1 MINIC
6 YVLEKSV
13 DFFCDT
19 LEKMNNIVE
28 ICVPLIIILLGTAYP
43 IILNNI
49 SNIGEKYHSKYI
61 IALFK
66 QERFYNQSSFQWIL
80 YLSLFLLIPLI
91 FKFEPLFGWDNCFIN
106 NSANIL
112 VSLVTALLLF
122 IFFKWIK
129 KISIY
134 NSNIDSLLDYIIKR
148 YESSNGKTKEYAFM
162 SINHIAIYA
171 VNTKDIDLQS
181 KLLKFYFNYVIK
193 YRKEYNNTD
202 KELNYEILTKS
213 KTLNFY
219 GLIKS
224 KILNF
229 YSKHREKYNNT
240 DKELNYDKEFYGLI
254 SRIIDECVENNYK
267 DLPLRYSAIN
277 GELLIPNDFQN
288 IKISED
294 TYNSLWYN
302 VILMRNKSDFI
313 SKFWAHSNQYFG
325 TELKDIVRYLD
336 NSNKGEVEEREQER
350 KRFLEFH
357 YAVGGLLLY
366 SKNYEALKYIFS
378 YSETTPPKYELLP
391 YDMRDIFEQIEYF
404 RNENKQIPR
413 FIIGFNRYQFPNL
426 DSAGTNRQVVFWIC
440 RYLCVL
446 FIRQYKLLKTLYY
459 SNTTNQPYLN
469 DLSLMELYNWKE
481 SITYFKFCLNKVL
494 EDKEALEQLELWNTY
509 ELKYSE
515 IDKFIIE
522 LEQSIDKHISDKKE
536 RAELSQEK
544 ITAFYDR
551 SKEILEESMEQ
562 YLPIRNSEFFENDSN
577 VLTCT
582 FLGQRILSNKSSF
595 VDGEIPCINYD
606 TSLASFISSYSI
618 PRDISNSF
626 LIAKTNRYLLNN
638 KNLLEGMDR
647 IIQDKEDIVI
657 IVFSGGYETTQKI
670 ENSKY
675 KENIIYLPAIDFRNT
690 IFILEKSNL
699 PKIEKSDISE
709 EVKQELQVKKIS
721 DKWNIYGTIIDINLP
736 ENEAIKEKWID
747 DINYYQKEN
756 ELQIL
761 LGLLF
766 VGHIKFKS
774 DRKIIQININNEFEE
789 LGTENKLSDLEPL

>member
-1 MINIC
+1 MQP
-6 YVLEKSV
+6 SV
-13 DFFCDT
+13 
-19 LEKMNNIVE
+19 NNIVE

-66 QERFYNQSSFQWIL
+66 QERFFNQNSFQWIL
-80 YLSLFLLIPLI
+80 YLSLFLLFFLI
-91 FKFEPLFGWDNCFIN
+91 FKFEPLPNWDSWFVN

-112 VSLVTALLLF
+112 VFFATMLLLVT
-122 IFFKWIK
+122 FFVWIK

-134 NSNIDSLLDYIIKR
+134 NSNIDNLLDYIIKR

-162 SINHIAIYA
+162 SINDIAIYA

-202 KELNYEILTKS
+202 KELNNEILTKS
-213 KTLNFY
+213 KILNFY

-313 SKFWAHSNQYFG
+313 SKFWAHSNQYFSM
-325 TELKDIVRYLD
+325 ELKEIVLNFD
-336 NSNKGEVEEREQER
+336 KSNKKEFKEREQER

-357 YAVGGLLLY
+357 YAIGGLLLY

-378 YSETTPPKYELLP
+378 YSQQSPPDYKLLP
-391 YDMRDIFEQIEYF
+391 YKMRDIFDWIEFF
-404 RNENKQIPR
+404 RNENKQIPK
-413 FIIGFNRYQFPNL
+413 FIIGFSRYQFPNL
-426 DSAGTNRQVVFWIC
+426 DSVGTNKQVVFWIC

-446 FIRQYKLLKTLYY
+446 FIRQYKLSKSLYY
-459 SNTTNQPYLN
+459 SNITNQPYLN

-522 LEQSIDKHISDKKE
+522 LEQSIDEHISDRKE

-544 ITAFYDR
+544 IEQFYAS
-551 SKEILEESMEQ
+551 SKEILGNCLEE
-562 YLPIRNSEFFENDSN
+562 YLPINNPEDFDTDFKVTFSGESVLFNKSCFVDDDIPCMDYDSN
-577 VLTCT
+577 
-582 FLGQRILSNKSSF
+582 
-595 VDGEIPCINYD
+595 
-606 TSLASFISSYSI
+606 LANFISRYSI
-618 PRDISNSF
+618 KKYIPNSF
-626 LIAKTNRYLLNN
+626 LGAETKSYLLNN
-638 KNLLEGMDR
+638 NNLLEGIGR
-647 IIQDKEDIVI
+647 IINDKEEDIVI
-657 IVFSGGYETTQKI
+657 IIFNAGDDTSQKLS
-670 ENSKY
+670 NSQY
-675 KENIIYLPAIDFRNT
+675 KEKVIPLPATDLRNT

-699 PKIEKSDISE
+699 PNIEIADISK
-709 EVKQELQVKKIS
+709 EVKQEPQMKKIS
-721 DKWNIYGTIIDINLP
+721 DEWNIYGTVIDINLP
-736 ENEAIKEKWID
+736 GNEAIKEKWID

-756 ELQIL
+756 KLQIL

-774 DRKIIQININNEFEE
+774 DRKIIQININSEFEE

>member
-1 MINIC
+1 M
-6 YVLEKSV
+6 
-13 DFFCDT
+13 
-19 LEKMNNIVE
+19 
-28 ICVPLIIILLGTAYP
+28 
-43 IILNNI
+43 
-49 SNIGEKYHSKYI
+49 
-61 IALFK
+61 
-66 QERFYNQSSFQWIL
+66 
-80 YLSLFLLIPLI
+80 
-91 FKFEPLFGWDNCFIN
+91 
-106 NSANIL
+106 
-112 VSLVTALLLF
+112 
-122 IFFKWIK
+122 
-129 KISIY
+129 
-134 NSNIDSLLDYIIKR
+134 
-148 YESSNGKTKEYAFM
+148 
-162 SINHIAIYA
+162 
-171 VNTKDIDLQS
+171 
-181 KLLKFYFNYVIK
+181 
-193 YRKEYNNTD
+193 
-202 KELNYEILTKS
+202 
-213 KTLNFY
+213 
-219 GLIKS
+219 
-224 KILNF
+224 
-229 YSKHREKYNNT
+229 
-240 DKELNYDKEFYGLI
+240 I

-313 SKFWAHSNQYFG
+313 SKFWAHSNQYFW
-325 TELKDIVRYLD
+325 TELKEIALNFDR
-336 NSNKGEVEEREQER
+336 SNEKEFREREEER

-404 RNENKQIPR
+404 RNEYKQIPKF
-413 FIIGFNRYQFPNL
+413 FIGYDRYQFPNL
-426 DSAGTNRQVVFWIC
+426 DSVGTREQVVFWIC

-459 SNTTNQPYLN
+459 SNTTNQPYLY

-494 EDKEALEQLELWNTY
+494 EDREALEQLELWNTY

-522 LEQSIDKHISDKKE
+522 LEQSIDEHISDKKE

-544 ITAFYDR
+544 IVTFYER

-562 YLPIRNSEFFENDSN
+562 YLPIENSEIFENDSN
-577 VLTCT
+577 ALTCT
-582 FLGQRILSNKSSF
+582 FLGQRILSNKSCF
-595 VDGEIPCINYD
+595 VDGEIPCIDYD
-606 TSLASFISSYSI
+606 TSLANFISSYSI

-638 KNLLEGMDR
+638 NNLLEGMDR

-657 IVFSGGYETTQKI
+657 IVFSGGYETTQEI
-670 ENSKY
+670 GNSKY

-699 PKIEKSDISE
+699 PKIEKLDISE

>member
-28 ICVPLIIILLGTAYP
+28 ICVPLIIVLLGTAYP

-162 SINHIAIYA
+162 SINDIAIYA
-171 VNTKDIDLQS
+171 VNTKDIDLQT
-181 KLLKFYFNYVIK
+181 KLLDFYFNYVIK
-193 YRKEYNNTD
+193 YRKEYNSTN
-202 KELNYEILTKS
+202 
-213 KTLNFY
+213 
-219 GLIKS
+219 
-224 KILNF
+224 
-229 YSKHREKYNNT
+229 
-240 DKELNYDKEFYGLI
+240 KELNYDEEFSGLI
-254 SRIIDECVENNYK
+254 RRIIDECVENNYK
-267 DLPLRYSAIN
+267 DLLPLRYSAIN
-277 GELLIPNDFQN
+277 GVLLIPYDTQS

-294 TYNSLWYN
+294 TYNNLWYN
-302 VILMRNKSDFI
+302 ITLIRNNPDYI
-313 SKFWAHSNQYFG
+313 SKFWVHSNQYFW

-378 YSETTPPKYELLP
+378 YSQQTPPKYELLP
-391 YDMRDIFEQIEYF
+391 YNMRDIFEQIEYF

-413 FIIGFNRYQFPNL
+413 FIIGFNRYRFPNL
-426 DSAGTNRQVVFWIC
+426 DSVGTNKQVVFWIC
-440 RYLCVL
+440 CYLCVL

-469 DLSLMELYNWKE
+469 DLPLMELYNWKE

-494 EDKEALEQLELWNTY
+494 EDREALEQLELWNTY

-522 LEQSIDKHISDKKE
+522 LEQSIHKHISDKKE
-536 RAELSQEK
+536 RAELSQKK
-544 ITAFYDR
+544 IEQFYAS
-551 SKEILEESMEQ
+551 SKEILGNCLEE
-562 YLPIRNSEFFENDSN
+562 YLPINNPEDFDTDFKVTFSGESVLFNKSCFVDDDIPCMDYDSN
-577 VLTCT
+577 
-582 FLGQRILSNKSSF
+582 
-595 VDGEIPCINYD
+595 
-606 TSLASFISSYSI
+606 LANFISSYSI
-618 PRDISNSF
+618 PRDISNGF

-638 KNLLEGMDR
+638 NNLLEGMDR

-657 IVFSGGYETTQKI
+657 IVFSGGYETTQKV

-675 KENIIYLPAIDFRNT
+675 KENVIYLPAIDFKNT

-756 ELQIL
+756 KLQIL

>member
-1 MINIC
+1 MQAPLINDI
-6 YVLEKSV
+6 V
-13 DFFCDT
+13 D
-19 LEKMNNIVE
+19 
-28 ICVPLIIILLGTAYP
+28 ICVPLIAVLLGTAYP

-49 SNIGEKYHSKYI
+49 SNIGEKYKAKYLL
-61 IALFK
+61 ALFNY
-66 QERFYNQSSFQWIL
+66 ERFQKKRGKFNSNYFEYLL
-80 YLSLFLLIPLI
+80 YISLFLLLFLI
-91 FKFEPLFGWDNCFIN
+91 LELKPLFGWNNWFIN
-106 NSANIL
+106 NSAKLSVVISTISLIIVFIL
-112 VSLVTALLLF
+112 WLKEVIIYTGDITNLF
-122 IFFKWIK
+122 K
-129 KISIY
+129 Y
-134 NSNIDSLLDYIIKR
+134 L
-148 YESSNGKTKEYAFM
+148 TKEYHKESETDRKQYILM
-162 SINHIAIYA
+162 SINEITINA
-171 VNTKDIDLQS
+171 VEKN
-181 KLLKFYFNYVIK
+181 
-193 YRKEYNNTD
+193 D
-202 KELNYEILTKS
+202 KRIEED
-213 KTLNFY
+213 
-219 GLIKS
+219 
-224 KILNF
+224 ILNF
-229 YSKHREKYNNT
+229 YTELRTKLR
-240 DKELNYDKEFYGLI
+240 KE
-254 SRIIDECVENNYK
+254 YK
-267 DLPLRYSAIN
+267 DNLIDKDKSNKEGVLYPFYYHEFIRELIKVFIEGSDDNFISLQHHITN
-277 GELLIPNDFQN
+277 GSFLIPNDFQY

-294 TYNSLWYN
+294 TYNNLWYN
-302 VILMRNKSDFI
+302 ITLIRNNTDFI
-313 SKFWAHSNQYFG
+313 SKFWAHSNQYFWMG
-325 TELKDIVRYLD
+325 LKEIVLNFD
-336 NSNKGEVEEREQER
+336 KSNEKKFIEREEER

-366 SKNYEALKYIFS
+366 SKNYESLKYIFS
-378 YSETTPPKYELLP
+378 YSQQSPPDYKLLP
-391 YDMRDIFEQIEYF
+391 YDMKELFEWIEFF
-404 RNENKQIPR
+404 RNEYKQIPKF
-413 FIIGFNRYQFPNL
+413 FIGYDRYRFPNL
-426 DSAGTNRQVVFWIC
+426 DSVGTNKQVVFWIC

-469 DLSLMELYNWKE
+469 DLPLMELYNWKE

-522 LEQSIDKHISDKKE
+522 LEQSIDEHISDKKK

-544 ITAFYDR
+544 IAIFYER
-551 SKEILEESMEQ
+551 SKEILEKRMEQ

-638 KNLLEGMDR
+638 NNLLEGMDR

-675 KENIIYLPAIDFRNT
+675 KENVIYLPAIDFKNT

-709 EVKQELQVKKIS
+709 EVKQELKVKKIS
-721 DKWNIYGTIIDINLP
+721 DKWNIYGTVIDINLP

-756 ELQIL
+756 KLQIL

>member
-1 MINIC
+1 MQLLSI
-6 YVLEKSV
+6 
-13 DFFCDT
+13 
-19 LEKMNNIVE
+19 NNIVE
-28 ICVPLIIILLGTAYP
+28 ICIPLIIILLGTAYP

-91 FKFEPLFGWDNCFIN
+91 FKFEPLFGWDNWFIN

-148 YESSNGKTKEYAFM
+148 YENSNGKTKEYAFM
-162 SINHIAIYA
+162 SINDIAIYA

-202 KELNYEILTKS
+202 KELNY
-213 KTLNFY
+213 
-219 GLIKS
+219 
-224 KILNF
+224 
-229 YSKHREKYNNT
+229 
-240 DKELNYDKEFYGLI
+240 DKEFYGLI
-254 SRIIDECVENNYK
+254 RRIIDECVENNYK
-267 DLPLRYSAIN
+267 DLLPLRYSAIN
-277 GELLIPNDFQN
+277 GELLIPYDTQS

-294 TYNSLWYN
+294 TYNNLWYN
-302 VILMRNKSDFI
+302 ITLVRNNTDYI
-313 SKFWAHSNQYFG
+313 SKFWAHSNQYFWTG
-325 TELKDIVRYLD
+325 LKEIVLNFD
-336 NSNKGEVEEREQER
+336 KSNKKEFKEREQER

-357 YAVGGLLLY
+357 YAIGGLLLY

-378 YSETTPPKYELLP
+378 YSQQSPPDYKLLP
-391 YDMRDIFEQIEYF
+391 YKMRDIFDWIEFF
-404 RNENKQIPR
+404 RNENKQIPK
-413 FIIGFNRYQFPNL
+413 FIIGFSRYQFPNL
-426 DSAGTNRQVVFWIC
+426 DSVGTNKQVVFWIC

-446 FIRQYKLLKTLYY
+446 FIRQYKLSKSLYY
-459 SNTTNQPYLN
+459 SNITNQPYLN

-522 LEQSIDKHISDKKE
+522 LEQSIDEHISDKKK

-544 ITAFYDR
+544 IEQFYAS
-551 SKEILEESMEQ
+551 SKEILENCLEE
-562 YLPIRNSEFFENDSN
+562 YLSINNPEDFDTDFK
-577 VLTCT
+577 VT
-582 FLGQRILSNKSSF
+582 FLGQRTLSNKSFF
-595 VDGEIPCINYD
+595 VDDDIPCMGFD
-606 TSLASFISSYSI
+606 SSLANLISRYSI
-618 PRDISNSF
+618 PRDIYNSF

-638 KNLLEGMDR
+638 NNLLEGMDR

-675 KENIIYLPAIDFRNT
+675 KENVIYLPAIDFRNT

-699 PKIEKSDISE
+699 PRIEKSDISE
-709 EVKQELQVKKIS
+709 EVKQELKAEKIS
-721 DKWNIYGTIIDINLP
+721 DKWNIYATVVDINLP
-736 ENEAIKEKWID
+736 ENKAIKEKYID
-747 DINYYQKEN
+747 GMNYYQKES
-756 ELQIL
+756 ELQVL

-766 VGHIKFKS
+766 VWNIKFKS
-774 DRKIIQININNEFEE
+774 DRKIIQININSEFEE

>member
-1 MINIC
+1 MQLLSI
-6 YVLEKSV
+6 
-13 DFFCDT
+13 
-19 LEKMNNIVE
+19 NNIVE
-28 ICVPLIIILLGTAYP
+28 ICVPLIAVLLGTAYP

-49 SNIGEKYHSKYI
+49 SNIGEKYHSKYLLV
-61 IALFK
+61 LFK
-66 QERFYNQSSFQWIL
+66 QELFQKKRGFTMKCFQFKFDLFQWFLIF
-80 YLSLFLLIPLI
+80 SLGSLTFLIFEFKPLI
-91 FKFEPLFGWDNCFIN
+91 NIWIIN
-106 NSANIL
+106 NSANLLVFIL
-112 VSLVTALLLF
+112 TLSLLIIFFLWLKEVSLYTG
-122 IFFKWIK
+122 
-129 KISIY
+129 
-134 NSNIDSLLDYIIKR
+134 DIIKLLEYLTKKY
-148 YESSNGKTKEYAFM
+148 YEEADIDKKQYILM
-162 SINHIAIYA
+162 SINEITINA
-171 VNTKDIDLQS
+171 VENNDKRIEEDI
-181 KLLKFYFNYVIK
+181 LKFYLSLRIRL
-193 YRKEYNNTD
+193 RKEYKDNHN
-202 KELNYEILTKS
+202 KQNEEGIRYPYYYHQLIRE
-213 KTLNFY
+213 
-219 GLIKS
+219 LIK
-224 KILNF
+224 IFVDRNDDNF
-229 YSKHREKYNNT
+229 IS
-240 DKELNYDKEFYGLI
+240 LQ
-254 SRIIDECVENNYK
+254 SRIT
-267 DLPLRYSAIN
+267 N
-277 GELLIPNDFQN
+277 GDFLVPNDFQN

-302 VILMRNKSDFI
+302 ITLIRNNTDYM
-313 SKFWAHSNQYFG
+313 SKFWSHSNQYFW

-378 YSETTPPKYELLP
+378 YSQQTPPKYELLP
-391 YDMRDIFEQIEYF
+391 YKMRDIFDWVEFF
-404 RNENKQIPR
+404 RNENKQIPKF
-413 FIIGFNRYQFPNL
+413 FIGYDRYRFPNL
-426 DSAGTNRQVVFWIC
+426 DSVGTNKQVVFWIC
-440 RYLCVL
+440 CYLCVL

-509 ELKYSE
+509 ELKYSK
-515 IDKFIIE
+515 IDEFIIE
-522 LEQSIDKHISDKKE
+522 LEQSIDERISDKKK

-544 ITAFYDR
+544 IKQFYAS
-551 SKEILEESMEQ
+551 SKKILENCLEE
-562 YLPIRNSEFFENDSN
+562 YLPINNPEDFDTDFK
-577 VLTCT
+577 VT
-582 FLGQRILSNKSSF
+582 FLGQRTLSNKSFF
-595 VDGEIPCINYD
+595 VDDDIPCMDYD
-606 TSLASFISSYSI
+606 SSLANFISSYSI

-638 KNLLEGMDR
+638 NNLLEGMDR

-675 KENIIYLPAIDFRNT
+675 KENVIYLPAIDFKNT
-690 IFILEKSNL
+690 IFILEKFNL
-699 PKIEKSDISE
+699 PRIEKSDISE

-721 DKWNIYGTIIDINLP
+721 DKWNIYGTVIDINLP
-736 ENEAIKEKWID
+736 GNEAIKEKWID

>member
-1 MINIC
+1 MQP
-6 YVLEKSV
+6 SV
-13 DFFCDT
+13 
-19 LEKMNNIVE
+19 NNIVE

-66 QERFYNQSSFQWIL
+66 QERFFNQNSFQWIL
-80 YLSLFLLIPLI
+80 YLSLFLLFFLI
-91 FKFEPLFGWDNCFIN
+91 FKFEPLPNWDSWFVN

-112 VSLVTALLLF
+112 VFFATMLLLVT
-122 IFFKWIK
+122 FFVWIK

-134 NSNIDSLLDYIIKR
+134 NSNIDNLLDYIIKR

-162 SINHIAIYA
+162 SINDIAIYA

-202 KELNYEILTKS
+202 KELNNEILTKS
-213 KTLNFY
+213 KILNFY

-313 SKFWAHSNQYFG
+313 SKFWAHSNQYFSM
-325 TELKDIVRYLD
+325 ELKEIVLNFD
-336 NSNKGEVEEREQER
+336 KSNKKEFKEREQER

-357 YAVGGLLLY
+357 YAIGGLLLY

-378 YSETTPPKYELLP
+378 YSQQSPPDYKLLP
-391 YDMRDIFEQIEYF
+391 YKMRDIFDWIEFF
-404 RNENKQIPR
+404 RNENKQIPK
-413 FIIGFNRYQFPNL
+413 FIIGFSRYQFPNL
-426 DSAGTNRQVVFWIC
+426 DSVGTNKQVVFWIC

-446 FIRQYKLLKTLYY
+446 FIRQYKLSKSLYY
-459 SNTTNQPYLN
+459 SNITNQPYLN
-469 DLSLMELYNWKE
+469 NLPLMELYNWKE

-522 LEQSIDKHISDKKE
+522 LEQSIDEHISDKKK

-544 ITAFYDR
+544 IEQFYAS
-551 SKEILEESMEQ
+551 SKEILENCLEE
-562 YLPIRNSEFFENDSN
+562 YLSINNPEDFDTDFK
-577 VLTCT
+577 VT
-582 FLGQRILSNKSSF
+582 FLGQRTLSNKSFF
-595 VDGEIPCINYD
+595 VDDDIPCMGFD
-606 TSLASFISSYSI
+606 SSLANLISRYSI
-618 PRDISNSF
+618 PRDIYNSF

-638 KNLLEGMDR
+638 NNLLEGMDR

-657 IVFSGGYETTQKI
+657 IVFSRGYETTQKI

-675 KENIIYLPAIDFRNT
+675 KENIICLPAIDFRNT

-709 EVKQELQVKKIS
+709 EVKQELKVKKIS
-721 DKWNIYGTIIDINLP
+721 DKWNIYGTVIDINLP

-756 ELQIL
+756 KLQIL

-774 DRKIIQININNEFEE
+774 DRKIIQININNKFEE

>member
-1 MINIC
+1 MQLLSI
-6 YVLEKSV
+6 
-13 DFFCDT
+13 
-19 LEKMNNIVE
+19 NNIVD
-28 ICVPLIIILLGTAYP
+28 ICVPLIAVLLGTAYP

-49 SNIGEKYHSKYI
+49 SNIGEKYKSKYLLV
-61 IALFK
+61 LFNY
-66 QERFYNQSSFQWIL
+66 ECFQKKRGKFNSNYFEYLL
-80 YLSLFLLIPLI
+80 YISLFLLLFLI
-91 FKFEPLFGWDNCFIN
+91 FEIEPLFGWDNWFIN
-106 NSANIL
+106 NSAKLSVVISSISLIIVFIL
-112 VSLVTALLLF
+112 WLKEVIIYTGDITNLLKYL
-122 IFFKWIK
+122 
-129 KISIY
+129 
-134 NSNIDSLLDYIIKR
+134 
-148 YESSNGKTKEYAFM
+148 TKEYHKESDADRKQYILM
-162 SINHIAIYA
+162 SINEITINA
-171 VNTKDIDLQS
+171 VEKKDKRIEE
-181 KLLKFYFNYVIK
+181 N
-193 YRKEYNNTD
+193 
-202 KELNYEILTKS
+202 
-213 KTLNFY
+213 
-219 GLIKS
+219 
-224 KILNF
+224 ILNF
-229 YSKHREKYNNT
+229 YMDLMVKLR
-240 DKELNYDKEFYGLI
+240 KE
-254 SRIIDECVENNYK
+254 YK
-267 DLPLRYSAIN
+267 DNLIDKDKSNKKEIPYPFYYYQQLVRELMKIFVERNDDNFKSLQHHITN
-277 GELLIPNDFQN
+277 GSFLIPNDFQH

-294 TYNSLWYN
+294 TYNTLWYN
-302 VILMRNKSDFI
+302 ITLIRNNPDYI
-313 SKFWAHSNQYFG
+313 SKFWVHSNQYFW

-378 YSETTPPKYELLP
+378 YSQQTPPKYELLP
-391 YDMRDIFEQIEYF
+391 YNMRDIFEQIEYF

-426 DSAGTNRQVVFWIC
+426 DSVGTNKQVVFWIC
-440 RYLCVL
+440 CYLCVL

-459 SNTTNQPYLN
+459 SNTTSQQYLN

-494 EDKEALEQLELWNTY
+494 EDREALEQLELWNTY

-522 LEQSIDKHISDKKE
+522 LEQSIDKYILDRKE

-544 ITAFYDR
+544 IKQFYAS
-551 SKEILEESMEQ
+551 SKEILENCFEE
-562 YLPIRNSEFFENDSN
+562 YLPINNPEDFDTDFKVTFSGES
-577 VLTCT
+577 VL
-582 FLGQRILSNKSSF
+582 FNKSCF
-595 VDGEIPCINYD
+595 VDDDIPCMDYD
-606 TSLASFISSYSI
+606 SSLANFISRYSI
-618 PRDISNSF
+618 KKYIPNSF
-626 LIAKTNRYLLNN
+626 LGAETKSYLLNN
-638 KNLLEGMDR
+638 NNLLEGMDR

-675 KENIIYLPAIDFRNT
+675 KENIICLPAIDFRNT

-699 PKIEKSDISE
+699 PKIEKLDISE

-774 DRKIIQININNEFEE
+774 DRKIIQININSEFEE

>member
-1 MINIC
+1 MQLLSI
-6 YVLEKSV
+6 
-13 DFFCDT
+13 
-19 LEKMNNIVE
+19 NNIVE
-28 ICVPLIIILLGTAYP
+28 ICIPLIIILLGTAYP

-91 FKFEPLFGWDNCFIN
+91 FKFEPLFGWDNWFIN

-148 YESSNGKTKEYAFM
+148 YENSNGKTKEYAFM
-162 SINHIAIYA
+162 SINDIAIYA

-202 KELNYEILTKS
+202 KELNY
-213 KTLNFY
+213 
-219 GLIKS
+219 
-224 KILNF
+224 
-229 YSKHREKYNNT
+229 
-240 DKELNYDKEFYGLI
+240 DKEFYGLI
-254 SRIIDECVENNYK
+254 RRIIDECVENNYK
-267 DLPLRYSAIN
+267 DLLPLRYSAIN
-277 GELLIPNDFQN
+277 GELLIPYDTQS

-294 TYNSLWYN
+294 PYNNLWYN
-302 VILMRNKSDFI
+302 ITLVRNNTDYI
-313 SKFWAHSNQYFG
+313 SKFWAHSNQYFWTG
-325 TELKDIVRYLD
+325 LKEIVLNFD
-336 NSNKGEVEEREQER
+336 KSNEKEFKEREQER

-357 YAVGGLLLY
+357 YAIGGLLLY

-378 YSETTPPKYELLP
+378 YSQQSPPDYKLLP
-391 YDMRDIFEQIEYF
+391 YKMRDIFDWIEFF
-404 RNENKQIPR
+404 RNENKQIPK
-413 FIIGFNRYQFPNL
+413 FIIGFSRYQFPNL
-426 DSAGTNRQVVFWIC
+426 DSVGTNKQVVFWIC

-446 FIRQYKLLKTLYY
+446 FIRQYKLSKSLYY
-459 SNTTNQPYLN
+459 SNITNQPYLN

-522 LEQSIDKHISDKKE
+522 LEQSIDEHISDKKK

-544 ITAFYDR
+544 IEQFYAS
-551 SKEILEESMEQ
+551 SKEILENCLEE
-562 YLPIRNSEFFENDSN
+562 YLSINNPEDFDTDFK
-577 VLTCT
+577 VT
-582 FLGQRILSNKSSF
+582 FLGQRTLSNKSFF
-595 VDGEIPCINYD
+595 VDDDIPCMGFD
-606 TSLASFISSYSI
+606 SSLANLISRYSI
-618 PRDISNSF
+618 PRDIYNSF

-638 KNLLEGMDR
+638 NNLLEGMDR

-675 KENIIYLPAIDFRNT
+675 KENVIYLPAIDFRNT

-699 PKIEKSDISE
+699 PRIEKSDISE
-709 EVKQELQVKKIS
+709 EVKQELKAEKIS
-721 DKWNIYGTIIDINLP
+721 DKWNIYATVVDINLP
-736 ENEAIKEKWID
+736 ENKAIKEKYID
-747 DINYYQKEN
+747 GMNYYQKES
-756 ELQIL
+756 ELQVL

-766 VGHIKFKS
+766 VWNIKFKS
-774 DRKIIQININNEFEE
+774 DRKIIQININSEFEE

>member
-28 ICVPLIIILLGTAYP
+28 ICVPLIIVLLGTAYP

-162 SINHIAIYA
+162 SINDIAIYA
-171 VNTKDIDLQS
+171 VNTKDIDLQT
-181 KLLKFYFNYVIK
+181 KLLDFYFNYVIK
-193 YRKEYNNTD
+193 YRKEYNSTN
-202 KELNYEILTKS
+202 
-213 KTLNFY
+213 
-219 GLIKS
+219 
-224 KILNF
+224 
-229 YSKHREKYNNT
+229 
-240 DKELNYDKEFYGLI
+240 KELNYDEEFSGLI
-254 SRIIDECVENNYK
+254 RRIIDECVENNYK
-267 DLPLRYSAIN
+267 DLLPLRYSAIN
-277 GELLIPNDFQN
+277 GVLLIPYDTQS

-294 TYNSLWYN
+294 TYNNLWYN
-302 VILMRNKSDFI
+302 ITLIRNNPDYI
-313 SKFWAHSNQYFG
+313 SKFWAHSNQYFWTG
-325 TELKDIVRYLD
+325 LKEIALNFDR
-336 NSNKGEVEEREQER
+336 SNEKEFIEREQER

-378 YSETTPPKYELLP
+378 YSQQTPPKYELLP
-391 YDMRDIFEQIEYF
+391 YNMRDIFEQIEYF

-413 FIIGFNRYQFPNL
+413 FIIGFNRYRFPNL
-426 DSAGTNRQVVFWIC
+426 DSVGTNKQVVFWIC
-440 RYLCVL
+440 CYLCVL

-469 DLSLMELYNWKE
+469 DLPLMELYNWKE

-522 LEQSIDKHISDKKE
+522 LEQSIHKHISDKKE
-536 RAELSQEK
+536 RAELSQKK
-544 ITAFYDR
+544 IEQFYAS
-551 SKEILEESMEQ
+551 SKEILGNCLEE
-562 YLPIRNSEFFENDSN
+562 YLPINNPEDFDTDFKVTFSGESVLFNKSCFVDDDIPCMDYDSN
-577 VLTCT
+577 
-582 FLGQRILSNKSSF
+582 
-595 VDGEIPCINYD
+595 
-606 TSLASFISSYSI
+606 LANFISSYSI
-618 PRDISNSF
+618 PRDISNGF

-638 KNLLEGMDR
+638 NNLLEGMDR

-657 IVFSGGYETTQKI
+657 IVFSGGYETTQKV

-675 KENIIYLPAIDFRNT
+675 KENVIYLPAIDFKNT
-690 IFILEKSNL
+690 ILILEKSNL
-699 PKIEKSDISE
+699 PRIEKSDISE

-756 ELQIL
+756 KLQIL

>member
-1 MINIC
+1 MQLLSI
-6 YVLEKSV
+6 
-13 DFFCDT
+13 
-19 LEKMNNIVE
+19 NNIVE

-91 FKFEPLFGWDNCFIN
+91 FKFEPLFGWDNWFIN

-148 YESSNGKTKEYAFM
+148 YENSNGKTKEYAFM
-162 SINHIAIYA
+162 SINDIAIYA

-202 KELNYEILTKS
+202 KELNY
-213 KTLNFY
+213 
-219 GLIKS
+219 
-224 KILNF
+224 
-229 YSKHREKYNNT
+229 
-240 DKELNYDKEFYGLI
+240 DKEFYGLI
-254 SRIIDECVENNYK
+254 RRIIDECVENNYK
-267 DLPLRYSAIN
+267 DLLPLRYSAIN
-277 GELLIPNDFQN
+277 GELLIPYDTQS

-294 TYNSLWYN
+294 TYNNLWYN
-302 VILMRNKSDFI
+302 ITLVRNNTDYI
-313 SKFWAHSNQYFG
+313 SKFWAHSNQYFWTG
-325 TELKDIVRYLD
+325 LKEIVLNFD
-336 NSNKGEVEEREQER
+336 KSNEKEFKEREQER

-357 YAVGGLLLY
+357 YAIGGLLLY

-378 YSETTPPKYELLP
+378 YSQQSPPDYKLLP
-391 YDMRDIFEQIEYF
+391 YKMRDIFDWIEFF
-404 RNENKQIPR
+404 RNENKQIPK
-413 FIIGFNRYQFPNL
+413 FIIGFSRYQFPNL
-426 DSAGTNRQVVFWIC
+426 DSVGTNKQVVFWIC

-446 FIRQYKLLKTLYY
+446 FIRQYKLSKSLYY
-459 SNTTNQPYLN
+459 SNITNQPYLN

-522 LEQSIDKHISDKKE
+522 LKQSIDEHISDKKK

-544 ITAFYDR
+544 IEQFYAS
-551 SKEILEESMEQ
+551 SKEILENCLEE
-562 YLPIRNSEFFENDSN
+562 YLSINNPEDFDTDFK
-577 VLTCT
+577 VT
-582 FLGQRILSNKSSF
+582 FLGQRTLSNKSFF
-595 VDGEIPCINYD
+595 VDDDIPCMD
-606 TSLASFISSYSI
+606 FDSSLANLISTYSI

-638 KNLLEGMDR
+638 NNLLEGIDR

-675 KENIIYLPAIDFRNT
+675 KENIIRLPAIDFKNT

-736 ENEAIKEKWID
+736 KNEAIKEKWIN

-766 VGHIKFKS
+766 VGHIEFKS

>member
-1 MINIC
+1 MQLLSI
-6 YVLEKSV
+6 
-13 DFFCDT
+13 
-19 LEKMNNIVE
+19 NNIVE

-148 YESSNGKTKEYAFM
+148 YENSNGKTKEYAFM
-162 SINHIAIYA
+162 SINDIAIYA

-202 KELNYEILTKS
+202 KELNY
-213 KTLNFY
+213 
-219 GLIKS
+219 
-224 KILNF
+224 
-229 YSKHREKYNNT
+229 
-240 DKELNYDKEFYGLI
+240 DKEFYGLI
-254 SRIIDECVENNYK
+254 RRIIDECVENNYK
-267 DLPLRYSAIN
+267 DLLPLRYSAIN
-277 GELLIPNDFQN
+277 GELLIPYDTQS

-294 TYNSLWYN
+294 TYNNLWYN
-302 VILMRNKSDFI
+302 ITLVRNNTDYI
-313 SKFWAHSNQYFG
+313 SKFWAHSNQYFWTG
-325 TELKDIVRYLD
+325 LKEIVLNFD
-336 NSNKGEVEEREQER
+336 KSNEKEFKEREQER

-357 YAVGGLLLY
+357 YAIGGLLLY

-378 YSETTPPKYELLP
+378 YSQQSPPDYKLLP
-391 YDMRDIFEQIEYF
+391 YKMRDIFDWIEFF
-404 RNENKQIPR
+404 RNENKQIPK
-413 FIIGFNRYQFPNL
+413 FIIGFSRYQFPNL
-426 DSAGTNRQVVFWIC
+426 DSVGTNKQVVFWIC

-446 FIRQYKLLKTLYY
+446 FIRQYKLSKSLYY
-459 SNTTNQPYLN
+459 SNITNQPYLN

-522 LEQSIDKHISDKKE
+522 LEQSIDEHISDKKK

-544 ITAFYDR
+544 IEQFYAS
-551 SKEILEESMEQ
+551 SKEILENCLEE
-562 YLPIRNSEFFENDSN
+562 YLSINNPEDFDTDFK
-577 VLTCT
+577 VT
-582 FLGQRILSNKSSF
+582 FLGQRTLSNKSFF
-595 VDGEIPCINYD
+595 VDDDIPCMGFD
-606 TSLASFISSYSI
+606 SSLANLISRYSI
-618 PRDISNSF
+618 PRDIYNSF

-638 KNLLEGMDR
+638 NNLLEGMDR

-657 IVFSGGYETTQKI
+657 IVFSRRYETTQKI

-675 KENIIYLPAIDFRNT
+675 KENIICLPAIDFRNT

-709 EVKQELQVKKIS
+709 EVKQELKVKKIS
-721 DKWNIYGTIIDINLP
+721 DKWNIYGTVIDINLP
-736 ENEAIKEKWID
+736 KNEAIKEKWID

-756 ELQIL
+756 KLQIL

-774 DRKIIQININNEFEE
+774 DRKIIQININNKFEE

>member
-1 MINIC
+1 MQLLSI
-6 YVLEKSV
+6 
-13 DFFCDT
+13 
-19 LEKMNNIVE
+19 NNIVD
-28 ICVPLIIILLGTAYP
+28 ICVPLIAVLLGTAYP

-49 SNIGEKYHSKYI
+49 SNIGEKYKSKYLLV
-61 IALFK
+61 LFNY
-66 QERFYNQSSFQWIL
+66 ECFQKKRGKFNSNYFEYLL
-80 YLSLFLLIPLI
+80 YISLFLLLFLI
-91 FKFEPLFGWDNCFIN
+91 FEIEPLFGWDNWFIN
-106 NSANIL
+106 NSAKLSVVISSISLIIAFIL
-112 VSLVTALLLF
+112 WLKEVIIYTGDITDLLKYLT
-122 IFFKWIK
+122 K
-129 KISIY
+129 KY
-134 NSNIDSLLDYIIKR
+134 YKENDIDKKQYIL
-148 YESSNGKTKEYAFM
+148 M
-162 SINHIAIYA
+162 SINEITINA
-171 VNTKDIDLQS
+171 VEKNDKRIEEDI
-181 KLLKFYFNYVIK
+181 LKFYLGLRIRL
-193 YRKEYNNTD
+193 RKEYKDNHN
-202 KELNYEILTKS
+202 KQNEEGIRYPYYYHQLIRE
-213 KTLNFY
+213 
-219 GLIKS
+219 LIK
-224 KILNF
+224 IFVDRNDDNF
-229 YSKHREKYNNT
+229 IS
-240 DKELNYDKEFYGLI
+240 LQ
-254 SRIIDECVENNYK
+254 SRIT
-267 DLPLRYSAIN
+267 N
-277 GELLIPNDFQN
+277 GDFLVPNDFQN

-294 TYNSLWYN
+294 TYNNLWYN
-302 VILMRNKSDFI
+302 ITLIRNNTDYM
-313 SKFWAHSNQYFG
+313 SKFWSHSNQYFW
-325 TELKDIVRYLD
+325 TELKDIERYLD

-378 YSETTPPKYELLP
+378 YSQQSPPDYKLLP
-391 YDMRDIFEQIEYF
+391 YDMKELFEWIEFF
-404 RNENKQIPR
+404 RNEYKQIPKF
-413 FIIGFNRYQFPNL
+413 FIGYDRYRFPNL
-426 DSAGTNRQVVFWIC
+426 DSVGTNKQVVFWIC

-446 FIRQYKLLKTLYY
+446 FIRQYKLSKSLYY
-459 SNTTNQPYLN
+459 SNTTNQPYLY

-481 SITYFKFCLNKVL
+481 SIAYFKFCLNKVL
-494 EDKEALEQLELWNTY
+494 EDREALEQLELWNTY
-509 ELKYSE
+509 KLKYSE

-522 LEQSIDKHISDKKE
+522 LEQSIDKYISDKKE

-544 ITAFYDR
+544 IKQFYAS
-551 SKEILEESMEQ
+551 SKKILENCLEE
-562 YLPIRNSEFFENDSN
+562 YLPINNPEDFDTDFK
-577 VLTCT
+577 VT
-582 FLGQRILSNKSSF
+582 FLGQRTLSNKSFF
-595 VDGEIPCINYD
+595 VDDDIPCMGFD
-606 TSLASFISSYSI
+606 SSLADFISSYSI

-638 KNLLEGMDR
+638 NNLLEGMDR
-647 IIQDKEDIVI
+647 VIQDKEDIVI
-657 IVFSGGYETTQKI
+657 IVFSGGHEATQKI

-675 KENIIYLPAIDFRNT
+675 KENIIRLPAIDFKNT

>member
-1 MINIC
+1 MQP
-6 YVLEKSV
+6 SV
-13 DFFCDT
+13 
-19 LEKMNNIVE
+19 NNIVE

-91 FKFEPLFGWDNCFIN
+91 FKFEPLFGWDNWFIN

-148 YESSNGKTKEYAFM
+148 YENSNGKTKEYAFM
-162 SINHIAIYA
+162 SINDIAIYA
-171 VNTKDIDLQS
+171 VNTKDIDLQT

-213 KTLNFY
+213 KILNFY

-313 SKFWAHSNQYFG
+313 SKFWAHSNQYFW
-325 TELKDIVRYLD
+325 TELKKITLNFDK
-336 NSNKGEVEEREQER
+336 SNEKEFKEREEER

-391 YDMRDIFEQIEYF
+391 YNMRDIFEQIEYF
-404 RNENKQIPR
+404 RNENKQIPKF
-413 FIIGFNRYQFPNL
+413 FIGYDRYRFPNL
-426 DSAGTNRQVVFWIC
+426 DSVGTNKQVVFWIC
-440 RYLCVL
+440 CYLCVL

-459 SNTTNQPYLN
+459 SNTTSQPYLN
-469 DLSLMELYNWKE
+469 DLPLMELYNWKE
-481 SITYFKFCLNKVL
+481 SIAYFKFCLNKVL
-494 EDKEALEQLELWNTY
+494 EDREALEQLELWNTY

-522 LEQSIDKHISDKKE
+522 LEQSIDERISDKKK

-544 ITAFYDR
+544 IAIFYER
-551 SKEILEESMEQ
+551 SKEILENRMEQ

-638 KNLLEGMDR
+638 NNLLEGMDR

-675 KENIIYLPAIDFRNT
+675 KENIICLPAIDFRNT
-690 IFILEKSNL
+690 IFILEKTNL

-709 EVKQELQVKKIS
+709 EVKQELKVKKIS
-721 DKWNIYGTIIDINLP
+721 NKWNIYGTVIDINLP

>member
-1 MINIC
+1 MQLLSI
-6 YVLEKSV
+6 
-13 DFFCDT
+13 
-19 LEKMNNIVE
+19 NNIVE

-162 SINHIAIYA
+162 SINDIAIYA
-171 VNTKDIDLQS
+171 VNTKDIDLQT
-181 KLLKFYFNYVIK
+181 KLLDFYFNYVIK
-193 YRKEYNNTD
+193 YRKEYNSTN
-202 KELNYEILTKS
+202 
-213 KTLNFY
+213 
-219 GLIKS
+219 
-224 KILNF
+224 
-229 YSKHREKYNNT
+229 
-240 DKELNYDKEFYGLI
+240 KELNYDEEFSGLI
-254 SRIIDECVENNYK
+254 RRIIDECVENNYK
-267 DLPLRYSAIN
+267 DLLPLRYSAIN
-277 GELLIPNDFQN
+277 GVLLIPYDTQR

-294 TYNSLWYN
+294 TYNNLWYN
-302 VILMRNKSDFI
+302 ITLIRNNPDYI
-313 SKFWAHSNQYFG
+313 SKFWAHSNQYFWTG
-325 TELKDIVRYLD
+325 LKEIALNFDR
-336 NSNKGEVEEREQER
+336 SNEKEFIEREQER

-378 YSETTPPKYELLP
+378 YSQQTPPKYELLP
-391 YDMRDIFEQIEYF
+391 YNMRDIFEQIEYF

-413 FIIGFNRYQFPNL
+413 FIIGFNRYRFPNL
-426 DSAGTNRQVVFWIC
+426 DSVGTNKQVVFWIC
-440 RYLCVL
+440 CYLCVL

-459 SNTTNQPYLN
+459 SNTTNQPYLY

-481 SITYFKFCLNKVL
+481 SVTYFKFCLNKVL

-522 LEQSIDKHISDKKE
+522 LEQSIHKHISDKKE
-536 RAELSQEK
+536 RAELSQKK
-544 ITAFYDR
+544 IEQFYAS
-551 SKEILEESMEQ
+551 SKEILGNCLEE
-562 YLPIRNSEFFENDSN
+562 YLPINNPEDFDTDFKVTFSGESVLFNKSCFVDDDIPCMDYDSN
-577 VLTCT
+577 
-582 FLGQRILSNKSSF
+582 
-595 VDGEIPCINYD
+595 
-606 TSLASFISSYSI
+606 LANFISSYSI
-618 PRDISNSF
+618 KKYIPNSF
-626 LIAKTNRYLLNN
+626 LEAETKSYLLNN
-638 KNLLEGMDR
+638 NNLLEGIGR
-647 IIQDKEDIVI
+647 IINDKEEDIVI
-657 IVFSGGYETTQKI
+657 IIFNAGYETSQKLN
-670 ENSKY
+670 NSQY
-675 KENIIYLPAIDFRNT
+675 KEKVIPLPATDLRNT

-699 PKIEKSDISE
+699 PNIEIADISK
-709 EVKQELQVKKIS
+709 EVKQEPQMKKIS
-721 DKWNIYGTIIDINLP
+721 DEWNIYGTVIDINLP

-766 VGHIKFKS
+766 VGHIKFKL

>member
-1 MINIC
+1 MQLLSI
-6 YVLEKSV
+6 
-13 DFFCDT
+13 
-19 LEKMNNIVE
+19 NNIVE

-91 FKFEPLFGWDNCFIN
+91 FKFEPLFGWDNWFIN

-148 YESSNGKTKEYAFM
+148 YENSNGKTKEYAFM
-162 SINHIAIYA
+162 SINDIAIYA

-202 KELNYEILTKS
+202 KELNY
-213 KTLNFY
+213 
-219 GLIKS
+219 
-224 KILNF
+224 
-229 YSKHREKYNNT
+229 
-240 DKELNYDKEFYGLI
+240 DKEFYGLI
-254 SRIIDECVENNYK
+254 RRIIDECVENNYK
-267 DLPLRYSAIN
+267 DLLPLRYSAIK
-277 GELLIPNDFQN
+277 GELLIPYDTQS

-294 TYNSLWYN
+294 TYNNLWYN
-302 VILMRNKSDFI
+302 ITLIRNNTDFI
-313 SKFWAHSNQYFG
+313 SKFWAHSNQYFW
-325 TELKDIVRYLD
+325 TELKKITLNFDK
-336 NSNKGEVEEREQER
+336 SNEKEFIEREQER

-378 YSETTPPKYELLP
+378 YSQQTPPKYELLP
-391 YDMRDIFEQIEYF
+391 YKMRDIFEQIEFF
-404 RNENKQIPR
+404 RNENKQILR
-413 FIIGFNRYQFPNL
+413 FIIGFNRYRFPNL
-426 DSAGTNRQVVFWIC
+426 DSVGTNKQVVFWIC
-440 RYLCVL
+440 CYLCVL

-469 DLSLMELYNWKE
+469 DLPLMELYNWKE
-481 SITYFKFCLNKVL
+481 SIAYFKFCLNKVL
-494 EDKEALEQLELWNTY
+494 EDREALEQLELWNTY
-509 ELKYSE
+509 ELKYSK
-515 IDKFIIE
+515 IDEFIIE
-522 LEQSIDKHISDKKE
+522 LEQSIDKYISDKKE

-544 ITAFYDR
+544 IEQFYAS
-551 SKEILEESMEQ
+551 SKEILENCLEE
-562 YLPIRNSEFFENDSN
+562 YLPINNPEDFDTDFK
-577 VLTCT
+577 VT
-582 FLGQRILSNKSSF
+582 FLGQRTLSNKSFF
-595 VDGEIPCINYD
+595 VDDDIPCMGFD
-606 TSLASFISSYSI
+606 SSLADFISSYSI

-638 KNLLEGMDR
+638 NNLLEGMDR
-647 IIQDKEDIVI
+647 IIQGKEDIVI

-675 KENIIYLPAIDFRNT
+675 KENVIYLPAIDFKNT

-699 PKIEKSDISE
+699 PKIEKSDISK
-709 EVKQELQVKKIS
+709 EVKQEPQVKKIS
-721 DKWNIYGTIIDINLP
+721 DKWNIYGTVIDINLP

-756 ELQIL
+756 KLQIL

>member
-1 MINIC
+1 MQLLSI
-6 YVLEKSV
+6 
-13 DFFCDT
+13 
-19 LEKMNNIVE
+19 NNIVE

-162 SINHIAIYA
+162 SINDIAIYA
-171 VNTKDIDLQS
+171 VNTKDIDLQT
-181 KLLKFYFNYVIK
+181 KLLDFYFNYVIK
-193 YRKEYNNTD
+193 YRKEYNSTN
-202 KELNYEILTKS
+202 
-213 KTLNFY
+213 
-219 GLIKS
+219 
-224 KILNF
+224 
-229 YSKHREKYNNT
+229 
-240 DKELNYDKEFYGLI
+240 KELNYDEEFSGLI
-254 SRIIDECVENNYK
+254 RRIIDECVENNYK
-267 DLPLRYSAIN
+267 DLLPLRYSAIN
-277 GELLIPNDFQN
+277 GVLLIPYDTQR

-294 TYNSLWYN
+294 TYNNLWYN
-302 VILMRNKSDFI
+302 ITLIRNNPDYI
-313 SKFWAHSNQYFG
+313 SKFWAHSNQYFWTG
-325 TELKDIVRYLD
+325 LKEIALNFDR
-336 NSNKGEVEEREQER
+336 SNEKEFIEREQER

-378 YSETTPPKYELLP
+378 YSQQTPPKYELLP
-391 YDMRDIFEQIEYF
+391 YNMRDIFEQIEYF

-413 FIIGFNRYQFPNL
+413 FIIGFNRYRFPNL
-426 DSAGTNRQVVFWIC
+426 DSVGTNKQVVFWIC
-440 RYLCVL
+440 CYLCVL

-469 DLSLMELYNWKE
+469 DLPLMELYNWKE

-522 LEQSIDKHISDKKE
+522 LEQSIDEHISDKKE

-544 ITAFYDR
+544 IVTFYER

-562 YLPIRNSEFFENDSN
+562 YLPIENSEIFENDSN
-577 VLTCT
+577 ALTCT
-582 FLGQRILSNKSSF
+582 FLGQRILSNKSCF
-595 VDGEIPCINYD
+595 VDGEIPCIDYD
-606 TSLASFISSYSI
+606 TSLANFISSYSI

-638 KNLLEGMDR
+638 NNLLEGMDR

-657 IVFSGGYETTQKI
+657 IVFSGGYETTQEI
-670 ENSKY
+670 GNSKY
-675 KENIIYLPAIDFRNT
+675 KENIIYLPGIDFRNT

-709 EVKQELQVKKIS
+709 EVKQELKVKKIS
-721 DKWNIYGTIIDINLP
+721 DKWNIYGTVIDINLP

-756 ELQIL
+756 ELQVL

-789 LGTENKLSDLEPL
+789 LGTENELSDLEPL

>member
-1 MINIC
+1 MQAP
-6 YVLEKSV
+6 SV
-13 DFFCDT
+13 N
-19 LEKMNNIVE
+19 KIVE
-28 ICVPLIIILLGTAYP
+28 ICVPLIAVLLGTAYP

-49 SNIGEKYHSKYI
+49 SNIGEKYNSKYLLV
-61 IALFK
+61 LFK
-66 QERFYNQSSFQWIL
+66 QEPFQKKRGFTMKSFQFKFDLFQWFLIF
-80 YLSLFLLIPLI
+80 SLGSLTFLIFEFKPLI
-91 FKFEPLFGWDNCFIN
+91 NIWIIN
-106 NSANIL
+106 NSANLLVFIL
-112 VSLVTALLLF
+112 TLSLLIIFFLWLKEVSLYTG
-122 IFFKWIK
+122 
-129 KISIY
+129 
-134 NSNIDSLLDYIIKR
+134 DIIKLLEYLTKKY
-148 YESSNGKTKEYAFM
+148 YEEADIDKKQYILM
-162 SINHIAIYA
+162 SINELTINA
-171 VNTKDIDLQS
+171 VENNDKRIEEDI
-181 KLLKFYFNYVIK
+181 LKFYLGLRIRL
-193 YRKEYNNTD
+193 RKEYKDNHN
-202 KELNYEILTKS
+202 KQNEEGIRYPYYYHQLIRE
-213 KTLNFY
+213 
-219 GLIKS
+219 LIK
-224 KILNF
+224 IFVDRNDDNF
-229 YSKHREKYNNT
+229 IS
-240 DKELNYDKEFYGLI
+240 LQ
-254 SRIIDECVENNYK
+254 SRIT
-267 DLPLRYSAIN
+267 N
-277 GELLIPNDFQN
+277 GDFLVPNDFQN

-313 SKFWAHSNQYFG
+313 SKFWAHSNQYFW

-336 NSNKGEVEEREQER
+336 NSNKGEVEERELER

-378 YSETTPPKYELLP
+378 YSQQTPPKYELLP
-391 YDMRDIFEQIEYF
+391 YKMRDIFDWVEFF
-404 RNENKQIPR
+404 RNEYKQIPKF
-413 FIIGFNRYQFPNL
+413 FIGYDRYQFPNL
-426 DSAGTNRQVVFWIC
+426 DSVGTREQVVFWIC

-459 SNTTNQPYLN
+459 SNTTNQPYLY

-494 EDKEALEQLELWNTY
+494 EDREALEQLELWNTY

-522 LEQSIDKHISDKKE
+522 LEQSIDEHISDKKE

-544 ITAFYDR
+544 IVTFYER

-562 YLPIRNSEFFENDSN
+562 YLPIENSEIFENDSN
-577 VLTCT
+577 ALTCT
-582 FLGQRILSNKSSF
+582 FLGQRILSNKSCF
-595 VDGEIPCINYD
+595 VDGEIPCIDYD
-606 TSLASFISSYSI
+606 TSLANFISSYSI

-638 KNLLEGMDR
+638 NNLLEGMDR

-657 IVFSGGYETTQKI
+657 IVFSGGYETTQEI
-670 ENSKY
+670 GNSKY

-721 DKWNIYGTIIDINLP
+721 NKWNIYGTVIDINLP

-756 ELQIL
+756 ELQVL

>member
-1 MINIC
+1 MQLLSI
-6 YVLEKSV
+6 
-13 DFFCDT
+13 
-19 LEKMNNIVE
+19 NNIVE

-91 FKFEPLFGWDNCFIN
+91 FKFEPLFGWDNWFIN

-148 YESSNGKTKEYAFM
+148 YENSNGKTKEYAFM
-162 SINHIAIYA
+162 SINDIAIYA

-202 KELNYEILTKS
+202 KELNY
-213 KTLNFY
+213 
-219 GLIKS
+219 
-224 KILNF
+224 
-229 YSKHREKYNNT
+229 
-240 DKELNYDKEFYGLI
+240 DKEFYGLI
-254 SRIIDECVENNYK
+254 RCIIDECVENNYK
-267 DLPLRYSAIN
+267 DLLPLRYSAIN
-277 GELLIPNDFQN
+277 GELLIPYDTQS

-294 TYNSLWYN
+294 TYNNLWYN
-302 VILMRNKSDFI
+302 ITLVRNNTDYI
-313 SKFWAHSNQYFG
+313 SKFWAHSNQYFWTG
-325 TELKDIVRYLD
+325 LKEIVLNFD
-336 NSNKGEVEEREQER
+336 KSNEKEFKEREQER

-357 YAVGGLLLY
+357 YAIGGLLLY

-378 YSETTPPKYELLP
+378 YSQQSPPDYKLLP
-391 YDMRDIFEQIEYF
+391 YKMRDIFDWIEFF
-404 RNENKQIPR
+404 RNENKQIPK
-413 FIIGFNRYQFPNL
+413 FIIGFSRYQFPNL
-426 DSAGTNRQVVFWIC
+426 DSVGTNKQVVFWIC

-446 FIRQYKLLKTLYY
+446 FIRQYKLSKSLYY
-459 SNTTNQPYLN
+459 SNITNQPYLN

-522 LEQSIDKHISDKKE
+522 LEQSIDEHISDKKK

-544 ITAFYDR
+544 IEQFYAS
-551 SKEILEESMEQ
+551 SKEILENCLEE
-562 YLPIRNSEFFENDSN
+562 YLSINNPEDFDTDFK
-577 VLTCT
+577 VT
-582 FLGQRILSNKSSF
+582 FLGQRTLSNKSFF
-595 VDGEIPCINYD
+595 VDDDIPCMGFD
-606 TSLASFISSYSI
+606 SSLANLISRYSI
-618 PRDISNSF
+618 PRDIYNSF

-638 KNLLEGMDR
+638 NNLLEGMDR

-675 KENIIYLPAIDFRNT
+675 KENVIYLPAIDFRNT

-699 PKIEKSDISE
+699 PRIEKSDISE
-709 EVKQELQVKKIS
+709 EVKQELKAEKIS
-721 DKWNIYGTIIDINLP
+721 DKWNIYATVVDINLP
-736 ENEAIKEKWID
+736 ENKAIKEKYID
-747 DINYYQKEN
+747 GMNYYQKES
-756 ELQIL
+756 ELQVL

-766 VGHIKFKS
+766 VWNIKFKS
-774 DRKIIQININNEFEE
+774 DRKIIQININSEFEE

>member
-1 MINIC
+1 MQLLSI
-6 YVLEKSV
+6 
-13 DFFCDT
+13 
-19 LEKMNNIVE
+19 NNIVE

-162 SINHIAIYA
+162 SINDIAIYA
-171 VNTKDIDLQS
+171 VNTKDIDLQT
-181 KLLKFYFNYVIK
+181 KLLDFYFNYVIK
-193 YRKEYNNTD
+193 YRKEYNSTN
-202 KELNYEILTKS
+202 
-213 KTLNFY
+213 
-219 GLIKS
+219 
-224 KILNF
+224 
-229 YSKHREKYNNT
+229 
-240 DKELNYDKEFYGLI
+240 KELNYDEEFSGLI
-254 SRIIDECVENNYK
+254 RRIIDECVENNYK
-267 DLPLRYSAIN
+267 DLLPLRYSAIN
-277 GELLIPNDFQN
+277 GVLLIPYDTQR

-294 TYNSLWYN
+294 TYNNLWYN
-302 VILMRNKSDFI
+302 ITLIRNNPDYI
-313 SKFWAHSNQYFG
+313 SKFWAHSNQYFWTG
-325 TELKDIVRYLD
+325 LKEIALNFDR
-336 NSNKGEVEEREQER
+336 SNEKEFIEREQER

-378 YSETTPPKYELLP
+378 YSQQTPPKYELLP
-391 YDMRDIFEQIEYF
+391 YNMRDIFEQIEYF

-413 FIIGFNRYQFPNL
+413 FIIGFNRYRFPNL
-426 DSAGTNRQVVFWIC
+426 DSVGTNKQVVFWIC
-440 RYLCVL
+440 CYLCVL

-459 SNTTNQPYLN
+459 SNTTSQPYLN
-469 DLSLMELYNWKE
+469 DLPLMELYNWKE
-481 SITYFKFCLNKVL
+481 SIAYFKFCLNKVL
-494 EDKEALEQLELWNTY
+494 EDREALEQLELWNTY

-522 LEQSIDKHISDKKE
+522 LEQSIHKHISDKKE
-536 RAELSQEK
+536 RAELSQKK
-544 ITAFYDR
+544 IEQFYAS
-551 SKEILEESMEQ
+551 SKEILGNCLEE
-562 YLPIRNSEFFENDSN
+562 YLPINNPEDFDTDFKVTFSGESVLFNKSCFVDDDIPCMDYDSN
-577 VLTCT
+577 
-582 FLGQRILSNKSSF
+582 
-595 VDGEIPCINYD
+595 
-606 TSLASFISSYSI
+606 LANFISSYSI
-618 PRDISNSF
+618 PRDISNGF

-638 KNLLEGMDR
+638 NNLLEGIDR

-657 IVFSGGYETTQKI
+657 IVFSGGYETTQKV

-675 KENIIYLPAIDFRNT
+675 KENVIYLPAIDFKNT

-699 PKIEKSDISE
+699 PRIEKSDISE

-747 DINYYQKEN
+747 DMNYYQKES
-756 ELQIL
+756 ELQVL

-766 VGHIKFKS
+766 VWNIKLKS
-774 DRKIIQININNEFEE
+774 DRKIIQININSEFEE

>member
-28 ICVPLIIILLGTAYP
+28 ICVPLIIVLLGTAYP

-162 SINHIAIYA
+162 SINDIAIYA
-171 VNTKDIDLQS
+171 VNTKDIDLQT
-181 KLLKFYFNYVIK
+181 KLLDFYFNYVIK
-193 YRKEYNNTD
+193 YRKEYNSTN
-202 KELNYEILTKS
+202 
-213 KTLNFY
+213 
-219 GLIKS
+219 
-224 KILNF
+224 
-229 YSKHREKYNNT
+229 
-240 DKELNYDKEFYGLI
+240 KELNYDEEFSGLI
-254 SRIIDECVENNYK
+254 RRIIDECVENNYK
-267 DLPLRYSAIN
+267 DLLPLRYSAIN
-277 GELLIPNDFQN
+277 GVLLIPYDTQS

-294 TYNSLWYN
+294 TYNNLWYN
-302 VILMRNKSDFI
+302 ITLIRNNPDYI
-313 SKFWAHSNQYFG
+313 SKFWAHSNQYFWTG
-325 TELKDIVRYLD
+325 LKEIALNFDR
-336 NSNKGEVEEREQER
+336 SNEKEFIEREQER

-378 YSETTPPKYELLP
+378 YSQQTPPKYELLP
-391 YDMRDIFEQIEYF
+391 YNMRDIFEQIEYF

-413 FIIGFNRYQFPNL
+413 FIIGFNRYRFPNL
-426 DSAGTNRQVVFWIC
+426 DSVGTNKQVVFWIC

-469 DLSLMELYNWKE
+469 DLPLMELYNWKE

-522 LEQSIDKHISDKKE
+522 LEQSIDEHISDRKE
-536 RAELSQEK
+536 RAELSQKK
-544 ITAFYDR
+544 IEQFYAS
-551 SKEILEESMEQ
+551 SKEILGNCLEE
-562 YLPIRNSEFFENDSN
+562 YLPINNPEDFDTDFKVTFSGESVLFNKSCFVDDDIPCMDYDSN
-577 VLTCT
+577 
-582 FLGQRILSNKSSF
+582 
-595 VDGEIPCINYD
+595 
-606 TSLASFISSYSI
+606 LANIISRYSI
-618 PRDISNSF
+618 KKYIPNSF
-626 LIAKTNRYLLNN
+626 LGAETKSYLLNN
-638 KNLLEGMDR
+638 NNLLKGIGR
-647 IIQDKEDIVI
+647 IINDKEEDIVI
-657 IVFSGGYETTQKI
+657 IIFNAGDDTSQKLS
-670 ENSKY
+670 NSQY
-675 KENIIYLPAIDFRNT
+675 KEKVISLPATDLRNT

-736 ENEAIKEKWID
+736 KNEAIKEKWID

-756 ELQIL
+756 KLQIL

>member
-1 MINIC
+1 MQLLSI
-6 YVLEKSV
+6 
-13 DFFCDT
+13 
-19 LEKMNNIVE
+19 NNIVE
-28 ICVPLIIILLGTAYP
+28 ICVPLIAVLLGTAYP

-49 SNIGEKYHSKYI
+49 SNIGEKYHSKYLLV
-61 IALFK
+61 LFK
-66 QERFYNQSSFQWIL
+66 QELFQKKRGFTMKCFQFKFDLFQWFLIF
-80 YLSLFLLIPLI
+80 SLGSLTFLIFEFKPLI
-91 FKFEPLFGWDNCFIN
+91 NIWIIN
-106 NSANIL
+106 NSANLLVFIL
-112 VSLVTALLLF
+112 TLSLLIIFFLWLKEVSLYTG
-122 IFFKWIK
+122 
-129 KISIY
+129 
-134 NSNIDSLLDYIIKR
+134 DIIKLLEYLTKKY
-148 YESSNGKTKEYAFM
+148 YEEADIDKKQYILM
-162 SINHIAIYA
+162 SINEITINA
-171 VNTKDIDLQS
+171 VENNDKRIEEDI
-181 KLLKFYFNYVIK
+181 LKFYLSLRIRL
-193 YRKEYNNTD
+193 RKEYKDNHN
-202 KELNYEILTKS
+202 KQNEEGIRYPYYYHQLIRE
-213 KTLNFY
+213 
-219 GLIKS
+219 LIK
-224 KILNF
+224 IFVDRNDDNF
-229 YSKHREKYNNT
+229 IS
-240 DKELNYDKEFYGLI
+240 LQ
-254 SRIIDECVENNYK
+254 SRIT
-267 DLPLRYSAIN
+267 N
-277 GELLIPNDFQN
+277 GDFLVPNDFQN

-302 VILMRNKSDFI
+302 ITLIRNNTDYM
-313 SKFWAHSNQYFG
+313 SKFWSHSNQYFW

-378 YSETTPPKYELLP
+378 YSQQTPPKYELLP
-391 YDMRDIFEQIEYF
+391 YKMRDIFDWVEFF
-404 RNENKQIPR
+404 RNENKQIPKF
-413 FIIGFNRYQFPNL
+413 FIGYDRYRFPNL
-426 DSAGTNRQVVFWIC
+426 DSVGTNKQVVFWIC
-440 RYLCVL
+440 CYLCVL

-494 EDKEALEQLELWNTY
+494 EDREALEQLELWNTY
-509 ELKYSE
+509 ELKYSK
-515 IDKFIIE
+515 IDEFIIE
-522 LEQSIDKHISDKKE
+522 LEQSIDERISDKKK

-544 ITAFYDR
+544 IKQFYAS
-551 SKEILEESMEQ
+551 SKKILENCLEE
-562 YLPIRNSEFFENDSN
+562 YLPINKPEDFDTDFK
-577 VLTCT
+577 VT
-582 FLGQRILSNKSSF
+582 FLGQRTLSNKSFF
-595 VDGEIPCINYD
+595 VDDDIPCMDYD
-606 TSLASFISSYSI
+606 SSLANFISSYSI

-638 KNLLEGMDR
+638 NNLLEGMDR

-675 KENIIYLPAIDFRNT
+675 KENVIYLPAIDFKNT

-699 PKIEKSDISE
+699 PRIEKSDISE

-721 DKWNIYGTIIDINLP
+721 DKWNIYGTVIDINLP
-736 ENEAIKEKWID
+736 GNEAIKEKWID

-756 ELQIL
+756 ELQVL

-789 LGTENKLSDLEPL
+789 LGTENELSDLEPL